1 MPRLGQ
7 IIADGLALVLVGA
20 GLTAIVVG
28 YERNLPEPVPQV
40 AEYVSDWADPV
51 TTGSITPRNEEA
63 SAGAASPRPNWTID
77 DMTRP
82 SGPGARVWTD
92 PPRR

>member
-1 MPRLGQ
+1 MPRLGR

-28 YERNLPEPVPQV
+28 YERNLPEPLPQV
-40 AEYVSDWADPV
+40 AGYVSDWADPM
-51 TTGSITPRNEEA
+51 TTGSITPRVEEA
-63 SAGAASPRPNWTID
+63 SAGAVSTRPNWTIED
-77 DMTRP
+77 VTR
-82 SGPGARVWTD
+82 SSALGTRVWTD